1 MCGCL
6 IIERFLKW
14 DKYFGGL
21 IRFIKGVVGDCD
33 FEIDLI
39 IYGELIRYLFLFF
52 FFVNNM

>member
-39 IYGELIRYLFLFF
+39 IYGELIRYLFLIF